1 MTSSSNEKISSLQ
14 IKKSFH
20 ETFQFLFTQPSHF
33 WIGCG
38 SFIAILTS
46 FSILENY
53 AEQLQELHQINKKL
67 IIIFPSFLW
76 LIKILLFCRLA
87 IVCHRI
93 IILRETIE
101 HWLDFYYWSTR
112 EKEFTIRATLLYIAL
127 NIVAAIQPAF
137 PILGLVSIMKLLN
150 LDALVIHDV
159 DNYHFRII
167 GSYIYLLS
175 IYPVC
180 RISLILPSLAADDS
194 LSTSWTWDLSQ
205 GNGWRLTH
213 LTGIIPC
220 IFFLCDHPKN
230 NIWGMFP
237 SLPLIIQF
245 FIENTWIVFLGIF
258 HFAILSITYQA
269 LISHERSRNLPTSSS
284 MTLHTKWP

>member
-1 MTSSSNEKISSLQ
+1 MSFSSNETIPSLR
-14 IKKSFH
+14 IKNVFH
-20 ETFQFLFTQPSHF
+20 EAFRFLFTQPPQF
-33 WIGCG
+33 WIGC
-38 SFIAILTS
+38 SSLVAIFTS
-46 FSILENY
+46 FNLFENY
-53 AEQLQELHQINKKL
+53 AQHLQDPPKTTRQIVTFL
-67 IIIFPSFLW
+67 TSFLW

-101 HWLDFYYWSTR
+101 HWLDFYHWSTR
-112 EKEFTIRATLLYIAL
+112 EKEFAIRATLLYIAL
-127 NIVAAIQPAF
+127 NIIAGIQPAF
-137 PILGLVSIMKLLN
+137 PMLGLISIMKLLN
-150 LDALVIHDV
+150 LDTLVIHDV
-159 DNYHFRII
+159 DNFHFRII

-175 IYPVC
+175 IYPIC

-194 LSTSWTWDLSQ
+194 LSTSWVWDLSQ

-237 SLPLIIQF
+237 SLPLNIQF
-245 FIENTWIVFLGIF
+245 FIENTWIGFLGLF
-258 HFAILSITYQA
+258 HFTLLSITYQR
-269 LISHERSRNLPTSSS
+269 LISHERSRNIPTSSP
-284 MTLHTKWP
+284 MT